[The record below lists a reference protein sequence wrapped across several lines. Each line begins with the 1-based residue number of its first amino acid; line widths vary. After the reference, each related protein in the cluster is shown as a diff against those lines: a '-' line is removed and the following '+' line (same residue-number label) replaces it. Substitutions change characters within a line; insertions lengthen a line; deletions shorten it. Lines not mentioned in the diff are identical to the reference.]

1 MVGIKDISITQ
12 ESVND
17 FFGGIDAQA
26 LLDSLRMSRKNTAVG
41 VKNDCEYCQEPHKEM
56 WLFDGLIYL
65 QIEHADGLH
74 YLNVVPNGDSEDV
87 GFLYNLCASQEI
99 HFCPMCGE
107 KFRRTYKRCD

>member
-1 MVGIKDISITQ
+1 MMTDIKDMSITQ

-17 FFGGIDAQA
+17 FFSEIDTQA
-26 LLDSLRMSRKNTAVG
+26 LADSLRMSRKNTAVG
-41 VKNDCEYCQEPHKEM
+41 VKNDCEYCQEPYKKM
-56 WLFDGLIYL
+56 WLFDGLLYL

-74 YLNVVPNGDSEDV
+74 YLNVMTNGGSEDV

-107 KFRRTYKRCD
+107 KFEEEE

>member
-1 MVGIKDISITQ
+1 MVVTIETLVKEKKVKSTQTIT
-12 ESVND
+12 
-17 FFGGIDAQA
+17 A
-26 LLDSLRMSRKNTAVG
+26 LGCT
-41 VKNDCEYCQEPHKEM
+41 YCHEPYKKI

-74 YLNVVPNGDSEDV
+74 YLNVMPNGDSEDV

-107 KFRRTYKRCD
+107 KFEEEE

>member
-1 MVGIKDISITQ
+1 MVVTIETLVKEKKVKSAQTIT
-12 ESVND
+12 
-17 FFGGIDAQA
+17 A
-26 LLDSLRMSRKNTAVG
+26 LG
-41 VKNDCEYCQEPHKEM
+41 CPYCQEPYKKM

-74 YLNVVPNGDSEDV
+74 YLNIVPNGDSEDV

-107 KFRRTYKRCD
+107 KFEEEY